1 MMNQI
6 TKKKHYV
13 DKHLVQLLDV
23 EDPGLVEGEERAGVA
38 GEVAVVV
45 QQELVQVEGGE
56 AFKEEGLHNLVYG
69 LVPENSQIA
78 LVDSGAMRQ
87 SES

>member
-1 MMNQI
+1 MWKI
-6 TKKKHYV
+6 
-13 DKHLVQLLDV
+13 LGLLR
-23 EDPGLVEGEERAGVA
+23 GEERAGVA

-45 QQELVQVEGGE
+45 QQELVQVEGE
-56 AFKEEGLHNLVYG
+56 ETFKEEGLHNLVYG

>member
-1 MMNQI
+1 M
-6 TKKKHYV
+6 
-13 DKHLVQLLDV
+13 
-23 EDPGLVEGEERAGVA
+23 EDPGLVEGEERAGVE

-45 QQELVQVEGGE
+45 QQELVQVEGE
-56 AFKEEGLHNLVYG
+56 ETFKEEGLHNLVYG

>member
-1 MMNQI
+1 M
-6 TKKKHYV
+6 
-13 DKHLVQLLDV
+13 

-45 QQELVQVEGGE
+45 QQELVQVEGEE
-56 AFKEEGLHNLVYG
+56 AFKEEGLHNLVHG

>member
-1 MMNQI
+1 MDLNFMNILKLNQVYI
-6 TKKKHYV
+6 FHYYW
-13 DKHLVQLLDV
+13 
-23 EDPGLVEGEERAGVA
+23 AGVA
-38 GEVAVVV
+38 GEVAVAV
-45 QQELVQVEGGE
+45 QQELVQVEGE
-56 AFKEEGLHNLVYG
+56 ETFKEEGLHNLVHG

>member
-1 MMNQI
+1 M
-6 TKKKHYV
+6 
-13 DKHLVQLLDV
+13 

-56 AFKEEGLHNLVYG
+56 AFKEEGLHHLVYD

-78 LVDSGAMRQ
+78 LVDSGAMRR

>member
-1 MMNQI
+1 M
-6 TKKKHYV
+6 
-13 DKHLVQLLDV
+13 

-38 GEVAVVV
+38 GEVVAVAV
-45 QQELVQVEGGE
+45 QQELVQVEGE
-56 AFKEEGLHNLVYG
+56 ETFKEEGLHNLVHG

>member
-1 MMNQI
+1 M
-6 TKKKHYV
+6 
-13 DKHLVQLLDV
+13 

-38 GEVAVVV
+38 GEVVAVAV
-45 QQELVQVEGGE
+45 QQELVQVEGE
-56 AFKEEGLHNLVYG
+56 ETFKEEGLHNLVYG

>member
-45 QQELVQVEGGE
+45 QQELVQVEGE
-56 AFKEEGLHNLVYG
+56 ETFKEEGLHNLVYG